1 MDRDE
6 WERGTWFD
14 APVSGYSNL
23 FEGKKAE
30 HRIVYPNCERSRR
43 RECIRMSRK
52 KVSWVLA
59 NNYTA
64 TARKKKGV
72 TVSIL
77 YKRWVAYRKK
87 EKKKILSLVYFIQ
100 SSDSRP
106 HQLSLS
112 LSLKILMYVYTVLRD
127 SLPLAGSAYYYSI
140 HTIGWARRENKTHC
154 NPSYINMTAKKKMKF
169 NTLKLND
176 HVYCYRSCSLQFS
189 FHLNLKWNE
198 YDNTLR
204 F

>member
-1 MDRDE
+1 VDRDE

-23 FEGKKAE
+23 FEGKKQSTGLSTLTVNAAD
-30 HRIVYPNCERSRR
+30 VVSV
-43 RECIRMSRK
+43 RMSRK

-59 NNYTA
+59 NNYAA